1 MQILENILQVLIT
14 GICIG
19 CLYGLMCMGLSMIF
33 GVMRIVNFAQGE
45 FLMFGMYGAL
55 YASVFVIGPQL
66 FGNYTPYLATMLA
79 TPLLFLIG
87 VIIYKTM
94 LGASTER
101 RGLSE
106 DTRHSAQLIITLGL
120 SLVFQ
125 NGALIVFGT
134 QPQTVRTEFSSTA
147 WIIELFNGDVLWFIN
162 QARVIAAL
170 LAVAASIAV
179 IILMNRSSLGKS
191 VRAAADDPDAAMY
204 CGISISKVYA
214 ITFGLGTA
222 MTAMAGGLMSSFFP
236 FQPYVGSEFVII
248 MYAGVVLG
256 GMGSMAGAFWGGLV
270 IGLVQQMSVLVLPQ
284 QLQNATVFVVFLLV
298 LLLRPNGFFGRNI
311 QRA

>member
-1 MQILENILQVLIT
+1 MQLFENFLQLFIT
-14 GICIG
+14 GLCIG

-33 GVMRIVNFAQGE
+33 GVMRIINFAQGE

-55 YASVFVIGPQL
+55 YVSIFVLGPQL
-66 FGNYTPYLATMLA
+66 FGAYTPYFATLLA
-79 TPLLFLIG
+79 TPLLFFVGIM
-87 VIIYKTM
+87 IYRTM
-94 LGASTER
+94 LGASTEK

-106 DTRHSAQLIITLGL
+106 DVRHSAQLIITLGL
-120 SLVFQ
+120 SLIFQ

-134 QPQTVRTEFSSTA
+134 QPQTVRTDFSSTA
-147 WIIELFNGDVLWFIN
+147 WIIEMFDGQVMWFIN
-162 QARVIAAL
+162 QARVIS
-170 LAVAASIAV
+170 AVIAICASIAV
-179 IILMNRSSLGKS
+179 VVLMNRSSLGKS

-222 MTAMAGGLMSSFFP
+222 MTAMAGGLLASFFP

-270 IGLVQQMSVLVLPQ
+270 IGMVQQLSVLVLPQ
-284 QLQNATVFVVFLLV
+284 QLQNATIFVVFLLV
-298 LLLRPNGFFGRNI
+298 LLLRPNGFFGRNV